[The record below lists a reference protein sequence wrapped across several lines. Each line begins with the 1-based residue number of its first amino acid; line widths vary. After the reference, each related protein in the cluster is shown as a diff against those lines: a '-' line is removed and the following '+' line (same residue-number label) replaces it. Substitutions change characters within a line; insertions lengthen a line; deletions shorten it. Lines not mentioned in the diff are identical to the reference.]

1 MSQSRQF
8 SEDRVQRTI
17 ANRYNPIRGLTP
29 SVLTSHI
36 QSWRSGHLR
45 PLGMLWE
52 EMEDRDW
59 MLKSVIPKRKRDAA
73 RCDWQVLT
81 EEDSPE
87 AMAQKEF
94 LEDFYSRLTATSIL
108 EQDQIGG
115 VPLLVRQMMDAVGKR
130 FAVHEIVW
138 KPGADG
144 SLTAHLVNVPIWF
157 CENRTGRLRFLTAD
171 HDWNGVEMP
180 ESEWMVTVG
189 DGLMMASCIAYLAKD
204 LGVKD
209 WLSLSEKFGTP
220 IIDASTDAAQDSP
233 EWKQLVDAVQN
244 FAADG
249 YIVRNRSAQ
258 IALIEV
264 NGGGSIPQPP
274 LVDYIDRALAAL
286 WRGAD
291 LGTKSA
297 GDGSGQGAS
306 MQGQEMETLR
316 ADDCGLISET
326 LWHRLEAHALRWKF
340 GPEVK
345 PLAYIQISPPLTIDS
360 TKEIAVDQFLLN
372 SGAKLGVSDTM
383 ERYNRPV
390 PDDDEDLL
398 KAPAPAPAAA
408 APAAASDPQDP
419 EPEDPEDS
427 SPEDMPE
434 MPAKDA
440 GILANVAAAQAQAIR
455 AAFARDLQPVTDR
468 LNNILRIEDP
478 EIFTRKLVEFRN
490 ELPALLRD
498 INADPTAARELELT
512 MSRAMLDGMA
522 GRRRAV

>member
-1 MSQSRQF
+1 
-8 SEDRVQRTI
+8 
-17 ANRYNPIRGLTP
+17 
-29 SVLTSHI
+29 
-36 QSWRSGHLR
+36 
-45 PLGMLWE
+45 
-52 EMEDRDW
+52 
-59 MLKSVIPKRKRDAA
+59 
-73 RCDWQVLT
+73 
-81 EEDSPE
+81 
-87 AMAQKEF
+87 
-94 LEDFYSRLTATSIL
+94 
-108 EQDQIGG
+108 
-115 VPLLVRQMMDAVGKR
+115 
-130 FAVHEIVW
+130 
-138 KPGADG
+138 
-144 SLTAHLVNVPIWF
+144 
-157 CENRTGRLRFLTAD
+157 
-171 HDWNGVEMP
+171 
-180 ESEWMVTVG
+180 
-189 DGLMMASCIAYLAKD
+189 
-204 LGVKD
+204 
-209 WLSLSEKFGTP
+209 
-220 IIDASTDAAQDSP
+220 
-233 EWKQLVDAVQN
+233 
-244 FAADG
+244 
-249 YIVRNRSAQ
+249 
-258 IALIEV
+258 
-264 NGGGSIPQPP
+264 
-274 LVDYIDRALAAL
+274 
-286 WRGAD
+286 
-291 LGTKSA
+291 
-297 GDGSGQGAS
+297 